1 MEEPMKTTPTLI
13 AIALAAT
20 LAGGCA
26 TQQQTETA
34 VGTGAG
40 AAAGAV
46 LGTMIGGSGR
56 GTVVGAAVG
65 AGVGAA
71 AGYHWPQVKEKLGIA
86 TKDSGVAVTEQKDGS
101 LKVSVPGSV
110 SFASG
115 SAAIDTRLYPTLD
128 KLANTLNEY
137 PASTITVIGYTDSQG
152 SAQDN
157 LDLSNRRATAVA
169 NYLAQ
174 RGVQRNRMTV
184 SGRGEAEPI
193 ADNATE
199 AGRSQNRRV
208 EMVIRPAQS

>member
-1 MEEPMKTTPTLI
+1 MKNTLTLMTI
-13 AIALAAT
+13 AVTAALS
-20 LAGGCA
+20 GGCA

-34 VGTGAG
+34 IGTGAG
-40 AAAGAV
+40 AAAGAI

-56 GTVVGAAVG
+56 GTVVGATVG

-71 AGYHWPQVKEKLGIA
+71 AGYNWPLVKEKLGIA
-86 TKDSGVAVTEQKDGS
+86 TKDSGVAVSEQKDGS

-137 PASTITVIGYTDSQG
+137 PASTIAVVGHTDSQG
-152 SAQDN
+152 SSQDN
-157 LDLSNRRATAVA
+157 LELSGRRAAAVA
-169 NYLAQ
+169 DYLAM
-174 RGVQRNRMTV
+174 RGVQRNRVTV

-199 AGRSQNRRV
+199 AGRAQNRRV
-208 EMVIRPAQS
+208 EMLIRQPQG

>member
-1 MEEPMKTTPTLI
+1 MSNMRTLI
-13 AIALAAT
+13 AIAITAALAS
-20 LAGGCA
+20 GCA

-56 GTVVGAAVG
+56 GTVVGATVG

-71 AGYHWPQVKEKLGIA
+71 AGYNWPLVKEKLGIA

-115 SAAIDTRLYPTLD
+115 SAAIDTKLYPTLD

-137 PASTITVIGYTDSQG
+137 PASTITVIGYTDSVGDVQ
-152 SAQDN
+152 SN
-157 LDLSNRRATAVA
+157 LELSGRRAAAVSD
-169 NYLAQ
+169 YLAQ
-174 RGVQRNRMTV
+174 RGVQRNRMTIT
-184 SGRGEAEPI
+184 GRGEADPI
-193 ADNATE
+193 ADNATDT
-199 AGRSQNRRV
+199 GRAQNRRV
-208 EMVIRPAQS
+208 EMVIRPAQG